1 MRNMVIA
8 AMIVLSAAIGGL
20 SQSRPAASAPA
31 GQWPQWRG
39 PQRNGISAQK
49 DWNSQFGQDLQ
60 ARWKVNVGAG
70 FSSVAVVAG
79 QAYTMGYKGGQER
92 IVCLNADTGE
102 QVWDYQYKCG
112 KVQYDGP
119 RATPTVEGNRLYAFG
134 AQGDVT
140 CLDLDGKKIWSKNL
154 KTDLSLAMANWGFAG
169 SPLVMGK
176 LLILNAGKAG
186 VALDKAT
193 GNVAWQ
199 TGKDASGYA
208 SPVLFKQ
215 NGKDVLAIFG
225 AKALYV
231 VDPAGGQI
239 LHSTPWETSYDVNA
253 PDPLPVG
260 AGGLF
265 ITSGYGRGCAL
276 VDPAGKIV
284 WENKNMSAQ
293 FNSPVLVGDFIYGV
307 DGNAD
312 SKNNVVCLE
321 AKTGQKKWSYPAGNM
336 AGLIVADNRL
346 LVNTDGGLLL
356 AGPLSPQ
363 EFKPTGS
370 AKVGTGNIWSAPVL
384 AEGKAFLRG
393 QNGDLVCVDLKAK

>member
-1 MRNMVIA
+1 
-8 AMIVLSAAIGGL
+8 MIVLAAAVGGL
-20 SQSRPAASAPA
+20 CQSWPTASAPA
-31 GQWPQWRG
+31 GDWPQWRG

-49 DWNSQFGQDLQ
+49 DWNSQFGQELKPL
-60 ARWKVNVGAG
+60 WSVNVGAG
-70 FSSVAVVAG
+70 FSSVAVVG
-79 QAYTMGYKGGQER
+79 GRAYTMGYKDAQER
-92 IVCLNADTGE
+92 IVCLQVDNKGQ
-102 QVWDYQYKCG
+102 QVWQYPYKCG

-119 RATPTVEGNRLYAFG
+119 RATPTVEGNRVYALG
-134 AQGDVT
+134 AMGDIT
-140 CLDLDGKKIWSKNL
+140 CLDLEGKKIWAKNL
-154 KTDLSLAMANWGFAG
+154 KTDLGLTLPNWGFAG
-169 SPLVMGK
+169 SPVVHGK
-176 LLILNAGKAG
+176 NLILNAGKAG
-186 VALDKAT
+186 LALDKAT

-199 TGKDASGYA
+199 TGKDAAGYA

-215 NGKDVLAIFG
+215 GGKDALAVFG

-231 VDPAGGQI
+231 VDPANGQV
-239 LHSTPWETSYDVNA
+239 LHSTPWATDYDVNA

-276 VDPAGKIV
+276 VDPSGKIA
-284 WENKNMSAQ
+284 WENKNMSAH
-293 FNSPVLVGDFIYGV
+293 FSSPVLVGDYIYGV
-307 DGNAD
+307 DGNAG
-312 SKNNVVCLE
+312 SKNSVVCLE
-321 AKTGQKKWSYPAGNM
+321 AKTGQKTWSYPAGNM
-336 AGLIVADNRL
+336 AGLIVDDNRL

-370 AKVGTGNIWSAPVL
+370 AKVGTGNIWSPPAL